1 MIRKINNYT
10 CDGINIV
17 NLVKS
22 TMKKTQQKKNTLA
35 PSVEI
40 PHTDPWPEYNR
51 KDKPL
56 KIYVNIEI
64 RS

>member
-22 TMKKTQQKKNTLA
+22 TMKKNTT
-35 PSVEI
+35 EEKHFGTI
-40 PHTDPWPEYNR
+40 C
-51 KDKPL
+51 
-56 KIYVNIEI
+56 
-64 RS
+64 